1 MDKTSKNR
9 IEFGDFQTPRLLADK
24 VCQHLNKMGVQPD
37 ILIEPTCGIGVFL
50 QAGAEN
56 FKSLKQIFGFDI
68 NKSYIEL
75 LAKELSGISNF
86 PDAYIEHVD
95 FFKKDWNRFISGLN
109 GRPLVIGNLP
119 WVTNAGLGVIGGK
132 NTPKKSNFL
141 GMNGFDAI
149 SGKSNFDISEWMFL
163 DILRWLSLCG
173 GDIALLVKTSV
184 ARKILAHAEREK
196 ISAANSQMIRID
208 AKKYFSAAVDACLM
222 VMQIEPTAVASY
234 DCTVFSSFDDEK
246 EQTIGRRNGLA
257 VSDIGIYD
265 KYHFLLGRSPE
276 KWRSGIKHD
285 ASKIMEF
292 TRFGE
297 NFENGLGEQVNI
309 ESDFLFPLMKGSDVG
324 SCKPWQ
330 NRFVLVTQR
339 AVGESTNFLKVI
351 APQTWKYLEKHAE
364 QLDARASSIYVKNPR
379 FSIFGTGDYAFKPW
393 RIAIC
398 SLYKHL
404 GFRLVGPIEN
414 RPVMFDDTVYYL
426 SFENKD
432 EAQEVLAQLQSKQII
447 ELLSSLIFWD
457 EKRPI
462 KTTILN
468 LFDWSRM
475 DKTSNAAQLEL
486 TI

>member
-9 IEFGDFQTPRLLADK
+9 IEFGDFQTPRLLAEK
-24 VCQHLNKMGVQPD
+24 VCQYLKKMGVQPN
-37 ILIEPTCGIGVFL
+37 ILIEPTCGIGAFL

-56 FKSLKQIFGFDI
+56 FKSLKQVFGFDI
-68 NKSYIEL
+68 NKSYIEIL
-75 LAKELSGISNF
+75 TRELKDALDF
-86 PDAYIEHVD
+86 PETYIEHVD
-95 FFKKDWNRFISGLN
+95 FFKKDWNNFVSGLN
-109 GRPLVIGNLP
+109 GRLLVVGNLP

-132 NTPKKSNFL
+132 NIPEKSNFL

-163 DILRWLSLCG
+163 GILRWFSVRG

-196 ISAANSQMIRID
+196 IPVVNSEIIKID
-208 AKKYFSAAVDACLM
+208 AKKHFSAAVDACLM
-222 VMQIEPTAVASY
+222 VIQIDPDGITSY
-234 DCTVFSSFDDEK
+234 DCTVFSSFDDK
-246 EQTIGRRNGLA
+246 KGQKIGRRNGLL
-257 VSDIGIYD
+257 VSNLGIYE
-265 KYHFLLGRSPE
+265 KHHFLLGRSPT

-285 ASKIMEF
+285 ASKIMEL
-292 TRFGE
+292 TRIDAK
-297 NFENGLGEQVNI
+297 FENGLGEKVYL
-309 ESDFLFPLMKGSDVG
+309 ESDFLFPLMKGADIG
-324 SCKPWQ
+324 SSKPWK

-339 AVGESTNFLKVI
+339 FVGASTNSLRLM
-351 APQTWKYLEKHAE
+351 APKTWGYLERHAE
-364 QLDARASSIYVKNPR
+364 QLDARASTIYLNNPR
-379 FSIFGTGDYAFKPW
+379 FSIFGIGDYAFKPW

-404 GFRLVGPIEN
+404 GFRLIGPIEN

-426 SFENKD
+426 SFETQD
-432 EAQEVLAQLQSKQII
+432 EAKGVLAQLQSRPMT

-462 KTTILN
+462 KTAILN
-468 LFDWSRM
+468 LFDWSKM
-475 DKTSNAAQLEL
+475 GGASNVGQLEL

>member
-1 MDKTSKNR
+1 MHKTSKNR

-37 ILIEPTCGIGVFL
+37 ILIEPTCGIGAFL

-56 FKSLKQIFGFDI
+56 FKSLRQVFGFDV
-68 NKSYIEL
+68 NKSYIEIL
-75 LAKELSGISNF
+75 TKELSGISNF
-86 PDAYIEHVD
+86 PDTCIEHVD
-95 FFKKDWNRFISGLN
+95 FFKKDWNRFINGLSGRL
-109 GRPLVIGNLP
+109 LVIGNLP

-132 NTPKKSNFL
+132 NIPEKSNFL

-163 DILRWLSLCG
+163 EILRWLSFRG

-184 ARKILAHAEREK
+184 ARKIMAHAEREK
-196 ISAANSQMIRID
+196 IPAANSQIIRID
-208 AKKYFSAAVDACLM
+208 AKKHFSAAVDACLM
-222 VMQIEPTAVASY
+222 VMQIEPTGVASY

-246 EQTIGRRNGLA
+246 GQTIGRRNGLA
-257 VSDIGIYD
+257 VSDIEIYD

-297 NFENGLGEQVNI
+297 SFENGLGEQVNI

-339 AVGESTNFLKVI
+339 AVGENTNFLKVV

-379 FSIFGTGDYAFKPW
+379 FSIFGTGNYAFKPW

-404 GFRLVGPIEN
+404 GFRLVGPIES

-426 SFENKD
+426 SFESKD
-432 EAQEVLAQLQSKQII
+432 EAQKALAQLQSKQTI

-462 KTTILN
+462 KTAILN

-475 DKTSNAAQLEL
+475 DAVSNVDQLEL
-486 TI
+486 AI